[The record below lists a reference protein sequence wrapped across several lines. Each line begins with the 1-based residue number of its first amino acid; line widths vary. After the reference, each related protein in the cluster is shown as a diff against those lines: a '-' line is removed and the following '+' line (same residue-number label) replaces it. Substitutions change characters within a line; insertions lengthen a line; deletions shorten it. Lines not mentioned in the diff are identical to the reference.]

1 MVKINSNQFLDY
13 LDSPWYYNI
22 KYNTPIPTDERTL
35 RSSLLDVS
43 YAFLGSIA
51 QKDILTMP
59 KLTKMLDKI
68 FSEIPHRITPKDTVK
83 GINRL
88 NNLYNYCSEKKLNI
102 ISIGHIHELKFDNGT
117 IEVDI
122 GPIAYE
128 HGQYFLFY
136 PVYDHVFNQDKADS
150 DIKCTLDWKAAYD
163 AFDFQ
168 LSGVMFYYA
177 KTNKTFICYRD
188 ISSIERLNFI
198 ANNVLKGIEQGI
210 YFPVREESSKSRFIP
225 ELSRTFTGK

>member
-1 MVKINSNQFLDY
+1 MKITNEQFLDY

-35 RSSLLDVS
+35 RSFLHDIA
-43 YAFLGSIA
+43 YAFLGSIY
-51 QKDILTMP
+51 QKEIIGVPEMTQ
-59 KLTKMLDKI
+59 MLDNYLNI
-68 FSEIPHRITPKDTVK
+68 APHRINNKDVLK
-83 GINRL
+83 GINYL
-88 NNLYNYCSEKKLNI
+88 SSLYEYAKDEQLNI
-102 ISIGHIHELKFDNGT
+102 ISIGHSHVLEFDSGE

-122 GPIAYE
+122 GPIAYRN
-128 HGQYFLFY
+128 GKYFLFY
-136 PVYDHVFNQDKADS
+136 PVFSHTFSQEECDS
-150 DIKCTLDWKAAYD
+150 NINCTLHWKAAYD

-177 KTNKTFICYRD
+177 KTRKTFIAYRD

-198 ANNVLKGIEQGI
+198 ANNVLRGIEQKI
-210 YFPVREESSKSRFIP
+210 FFPVREESSKSRFIP